1 MSLNLLS
8 FLQHATHLRTG
19 QLRPLDKLIGEPDGT
34 LEALVNH
41 FVGPLLPAVA
51 DVVTNAVVTETK
63 TLIEH
68 NPNLAV
74 PLGYLPIIAAPMAVP
89 TPDPPTD
96 LPPQTELPQP
106 IGAIPATP

>member
-51 DVVTNAVVTETK
+51 DVVTNAVVTEAK

-89 TPDPPTD
+89 TPDPLTE
-96 LPPQTELPQP
+96 LPPQTEPLQA